1 MTKWSGGFPPANWH
15 HHPQQG
21 GGHVSHS
28 HENAGPGHVHSG
40 GALPGGTYEH
50 PALGPQVDEL
60 PPLPDEVIYKVAAI
74 LHQHCEEES
83 GSKRWPLDA
92 MNTGHA
98 AVTWLSTVGIGSIRE
113 RRFAR
118 EWRPCNGGWDEVG
131 RR

>member
-1 MTKWSGGFPPANWH
+1 VEWRFSTTQLAPSSTPRWGD
-15 HHPQQG
+15 
-21 GGHVSHS
+21 
-28 HENAGPGHVHSG
+28 
-40 GALPGGTYEH
+40 T
-50 PALGPQVDEL
+50 LGPQVDEL

-74 LHQHCEEES
+74 LHQHSEEES

-98 AVTWLSTVGIGSIRE
+98 AVTWFSTVGIGSIRV

-118 EWRPCNGGWDEVG
+118 GWRPCNGGWDEVG